1 MSNSR
6 LQFPS
11 LFEIVAASGLC
22 PMPSEI
28 DVLNDSEPCD
38 KGLLDVLRQLETLVT
53 GNVTPATPE
62 FEPSSNFVAML
73 AIGWLVARENALE
86 ILLQRIISPAG
97 TGVAKKQDCQQQ
109 PVCADQK
116 ACWLAW
122 SRLRLSLRSLAAVMQ
137 QHASLLH
144 RAQLWLPRDNE
155 QQRALKAYLHW
166 KKEEQHLLWQALLA
180 HHPHGSAE
188 LHMYKTRLRH
198 RRDIGNVSDR
208 LTGLAERCQGFWP

>member
-6 LQFPS
+6 LRFPS

-38 KGLLDVLRQLETLVT
+38 KGLLDVLQQLETLVT

-73 AIGWLVARENALE
+73 VIGWLVARENALE
-86 ILLQRIISPAG
+86 ILLQQIISPAG
-97 TGVAKKQDCQQQ
+97 TGVAK
-109 PVCADQK
+109 
-116 ACWLAW
+116 
-122 SRLRLSLRSLAAVMQ
+122 
-137 QHASLLH
+137 
-144 RAQLWLPRDNE
+144 AQLWLPRDNE

-166 KKEEQHLLWQALLA
+166 QKEEQHLLWQALLPSPTAIERQTPHTTA
-180 HHPHGSAE
+180 HHWEPNTPTTWLSCGVLDWQFASF
-188 LHMYKTRLRH
+188 LLCVTR
-198 RRDIGNVSDR
+198 
-208 LTGLAERCQGFWP
+208 TQ